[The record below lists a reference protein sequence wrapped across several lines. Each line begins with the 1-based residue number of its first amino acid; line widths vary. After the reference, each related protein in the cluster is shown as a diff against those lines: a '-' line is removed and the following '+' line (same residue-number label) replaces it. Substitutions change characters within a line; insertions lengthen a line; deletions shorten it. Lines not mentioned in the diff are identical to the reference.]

1 MFFIIL
7 FYMLVWFLRFIEL
20 LVIIGDV
27 LVFVEF
33 IFDIILFVFDISFI
47 CIFLIKKVYII

>member
-7 FYMLVWFLRFIEL
+7 IYMLVWFLRFIEL
-20 LVIIGDV
+20 LVMIGDV

-33 IFDIILFVFDISFI
+33 IFDIILFVFDIIFI
-47 CIFLIKKVYII
+47 CIFLIKKG